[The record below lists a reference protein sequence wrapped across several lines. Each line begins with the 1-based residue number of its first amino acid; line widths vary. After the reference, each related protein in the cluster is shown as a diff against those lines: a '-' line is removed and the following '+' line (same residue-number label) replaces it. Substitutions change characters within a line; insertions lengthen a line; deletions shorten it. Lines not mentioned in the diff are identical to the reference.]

1 MQKALLMSILFVTV
15 IVPTMMSRD
24 PKPSRGM
31 KRTVIVM
38 CALIVVWG
46 YSCRTFYYRL
56 GE

>member
-1 MQKALLMSILFVTV
+1 MQRALLMSILFLTV
-15 IVPTMMSRD
+15 IVPTMLSND
-24 PKPSRGM
+24 PKPGRGL
-31 KRTVIVM
+31 KRMVIVM

>member
-1 MQKALLMSILFVTV
+1 MQRGLLMSILFLTV
-15 IVPTMMSRD
+15 IVPTLISRD
-24 PKPSRGM
+24 PKPARGM

-38 CALIVVWG
+38 FALIVVWG

>member
-1 MQKALLMSILFVTV
+1 MQKALLMSILFMTV
-15 IVPTMMSRD
+15 IVPTMISRD
-24 PKPSRGM
+24 PKPARGM

-38 CALIVVWG
+38 CALIVIWG